1 MHAISELL
9 IHPNFPEEFLCTS
22 DQDFIFDSSKATGA
36 DGIFTRMLKATASSI
51 TKTLSVL
58 FNKSIITGIL
68 CYPLTCIFARVV
80 PIPNSC
86 CSRLGQLQININ
98 SHSDKQT
105 IRKTISYYYILTLCH
120 PCSMDLLLVDRL
132 IQLYS
137 PSPTT
142 VKVPLTLVM
151 RSASYLT
158 CVKPLMRSLT
168 CHICKSLCRKTDWQ
182 LLDRSQAV
190 VLGGLHLA
198 LYMSYLV
205 SPKVLYLALY
215 SS

>member
-36 DGIFTRMLKATASSI
+36 DGIFTRMLKATAPSI

-58 FNKSIITGIL
+58 FNKSIITGMLPTDLYI
-68 CYPLTCIFARVV
+68 CE
-80 PIPNSC
+80 SC
-86 CSRLGQLQININ
+86 PHSQVWLLQRLGQLQININ